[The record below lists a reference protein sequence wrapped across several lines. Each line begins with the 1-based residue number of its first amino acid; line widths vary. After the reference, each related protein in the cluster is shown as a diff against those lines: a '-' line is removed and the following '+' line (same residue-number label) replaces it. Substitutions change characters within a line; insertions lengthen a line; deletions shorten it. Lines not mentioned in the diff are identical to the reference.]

1 PEGRR
6 VFERMS
12 VEDNLAVGA
21 TAARPARGRSGL
33 AEVYEMFPILAQR
46 RRQPA
51 GLLSGG
57 EQQMLAIGRAL
68 MARPR
73 VLMLDEPSLGLAPA
87 VIGVI
92 GEIITRIH
100 ATGTTVI
107 LVEQNTT
114 MGLSVA
120 DQALVL
126 NQGRVAMHG
135 PTNDPNLI
143 RRIQSLYLRA
153 QGEQTLAA

>member
-1 PEGRR
+1 TSLLRALSGNLRRHRATISGTITLDGRRIGGMSTAEIVRNGVVQVPEGRR

-21 TAARPARGRSGL
+21 TAARPARGRPGL
-33 AEVYEMFPILAQR
+33 AEVYAMCPVLAHR

-73 VLMLDEPSLGLAPA
+73 VLMRDEPSLGLAPA

-100 ATGTTVI
+100 AT
-107 LVEQNTT
+107 
-114 MGLSVA
+114 
-120 DQALVL
+120 
-126 NQGRVAMHG
+126 
-135 PTNDPNLI
+135 
-143 RRIQSLYLRA
+143 
-153 QGEQTLAA
+153 